1 MTVEVYPTPG
11 TSAYQSTRY
20 SATVNGVPAYV
31 YGFSRVAVMPTQL
44 WNAGATVE
52 PAWFQFGADETATV
66 VVTKL
71 SGPITS
77 AVVYP
82 ADKGV
87 TYTIAGGVLTLRIP
101 ANVRIWIE
109 CNTDR
114 IPLLIQSR
122 PLKPALPVSR
132 TDWSTL
138 GKLVSSIDTGTN
150 VLTFGAAHGY
160 VPGNRVVWSTSGT
173 LPAVTGTALQVVE
186 PVYVLTT
193 PTATTLTVSRT
204 PGGAA
209 IDFTGTGT
217 GSLRLYPGEWT
228 NASSA
233 IYFPPGVHVVGRMF
247 KLGTGVTCY
256 IDGGAVLFATSFD
269 LRASQNVNIVGAGQ
283 VLCNYE
289 VWANVVGLPYEQLVL
304 YAPFCGYDG
313 VTFGYSNRVTGIM
326 LAAWP
331 FFFAREG
338 VAHFEN
344 ILGVSPWNYNND
356 GFDCSVTLDG
366 SESTVDHCIM
376 FCADDTIYLDSNWFT
391 LHATDLFGVNA
402 NGGTFLFGYWPE
414 ENLGKFQR
422 LTDCDAMSIVLDDEA
437 LALPASAFGGNA
449 IIKAWNDGFE
459 SDAKAGFGRFRIHIR
474 GLKVWGPRFDNC
486 LLSIENRDYPFGEA
500 LIRDGLGNMSD
511 FILED
516 IWVEGTP
523 GQKSVIAGRDW
534 ANTPHNI
541 QFIGCEIGGVP
552 VRAWNLA
559 EFVDINPYPYNI
571 TVEGQ
576 TVVTAVELCNRA
588 LAMVGES
595 PFVTSIAPPDDTK
608 AAKLCQKFWPHV
620 LEEVTQGHEWG
631 WATKRIALTE
641 VVDGGNDFW
650 RYCYE
655 EPAGMMRAIEMLPKG
670 APDGFRDHTGNRI
683 LFRREVDAD
692 GVPRLWSNLPEAWL
706 RYSVYVTEPNLLD
719 PWAQEACVMLLASKL
734 AGAIMQGKEGQQ
746 AMLTYAQAAQ
756 AAIARAK
763 ANDGNQRILTPTEG
777 SSVTWLAGRV
787 S

>member
-1 MTVEVYPTPG
+1 MTVEVYSSPG

-20 SATVNGVPAYV
+20 SATVNGLSAYV
-31 YGFSRVAVMPTQL
+31 YGYSRVAVMPTQL
-44 WNAGATVE
+44 WSAGATVE
-52 PAWFQFGADETATV
+52 PAWFQFGANETATV

-77 AVVYP
+77 AKVYP

-87 TYTIAGGVLTLRIP
+87 TYTVAGGVLTLQVP
-101 ANVRIWIE
+101 QNVRIWIE
-109 CNTDR
+109 CNADR
-114 IPLLIQSR
+114 VPLLIQSR

-150 VLTFGAAHGY
+150 VLTFGSAHGLTA
-160 VPGNRVVWSTSGT
+160 GQRVVFSTTGT
-173 LPAVTGTALQVVE
+173 LPTVTGTALAVVE
-186 PVYVLTT
+186 PVYVLAT
-193 PTATTLTVSRT
+193 PTSTTLTLSRT
-204 PGGAA
+204 QGGAA

-228 NASSA
+228 NTSSA
-233 IYFPPGVHVVGRMF
+233 LYFPAGVHVVGRLL

-269 LRASQNVNIVGAGQ
+269 LRGSQGITIQGAGQ
-283 VLCNYE
+283 VFCNYE
-289 VWANVVGLPYEQLVL
+289 VWANVVGLPYTEQVL

-313 VTFGYSNRVTGIM
+313 VTFGYSNTVSGIM

-338 VAHFEN
+338 VAHWEN
-344 ILGVSPWNYNND
+344 VLGVSPWNYNND

-366 SESTVDHCIM
+366 SESTVDHCMM
-376 FCADDTIYLDSNWFT
+376 FCADDTIYLESNWFT

-402 NGGTFLFGYWPE
+402 NGGTFLFGYWGE
-414 ENLGKFQR
+414 ENLGKFQK

-437 LALPASAFGGNA
+437 LALPESAIGGNA
-449 IIKAWNDGFE
+449 IIKLWNDNRE
-459 SDAKAGFGRFRIHIR
+459 SEAAAGFGRFNIQIR
-474 GLKVWGPRFDNC
+474 GLKVWGGRFDNQ
-486 LLSIENRDYPFGEA
+486 LLSIDNQLYPFGDS
-500 LIRDGLGNMSD
+500 LIRDGLGD
-511 FILED
+511 VADILIED
-516 IWVEGTP
+516 LWVEATP
-523 GQKSVIAGRDW
+523 GQISNITGANW
-534 ANTPHNI
+534 ANTPHDI
-541 QFIGCEIGGVP
+541 QFVRCEIGGVALRP
-552 VRAWNLA
+552 WNFF
-559 EFVDINPYPYNI
+559 EFFEVNAYPYNI

-588 LAMVGES
+588 LAYVGES
-595 PFVTSIAPPDDTK
+595 PFVTSISPPDDTK

-631 WATKRIALTE
+631 WATKRIELTE

-655 EPAGMMRAIEMLPKG
+655 EPAGMLRAIEMLPKG
-670 APDGFRDHTGNRI
+670 APDGFRDQSGNRVQ
-683 LFRREVDAD
+683 FRREVDAD

-706 RYSVYVTEPNLLD
+706 RYSVYVTDPNLLD
-719 PWAQEACVMLLASKL
+719 PWAQDACVMLLASKL
-734 AGAIMQGKEGQQ
+734 AGAIMQGREGQQ
-746 AMLTYAQAAQ
+746 AMAQFGQMAMAS
-756 AAIARAK
+756 IARAK

-777 SSVTWLAGRV
+777 QSVTWLAGRV